1 MGSGQVSLHGYHEC
15 VRVKRYPPSKK
26 GGPEGSKAQ
35 LNPWCEQPSGG
46 NCKQHEKTL
55 TNLNDEQTPK
65 RESEGSPQWTPNQRL
80 TPRYKKPRDQSIDKK
95 EMGDRSAISTS
106 RDTLGKQSRAY
117 DNAHNVKDFKGRAV
131 DGNATPRRGVSASVV
146 REGVARISKSNY

>member
-1 MGSGQVSLHGYHEC
+1 MRQGQAL
-15 VRVKRYPPSKK
+15 PPSKK

-46 NCKQHEKTL
+46 NCKEHEKTL

-65 RESEGSPQWTPNQRL
+65 RESEGSPQWTPKQRL